1 MGKGGFSLDPSII
14 NFFFPEI
21 IDLISNQVNGE

>member
-1 MGKGGFSLDPSII
+1 MGKGSFSLDPSIT
-14 NFFFPEI
+14 NFFPEI